1 METEIGKSINITG
14 IATLLFIILVLVVLN
29 GLKDGYNYIYD
40 KGYSAGRDSTRVH
53 IAKIQSD
60 TTKVTCKPIN
70 DD

>member
-14 IATLLFIILVLVVLN
+14 IATLLFVILVLVIAN

-40 KGYSAGRDSTRVH
+40 KGYSEGRDSTRIH

-60 TTKVTCKPIN
+60 TSIVTCKPIN
-70 DD
+70 DE